1 MIDID
6 EAIRVGV
13 LGTMDQIGNACLTL
27 RGLAGDLPP
36 WRNVK
41 TRETTFAAHGAN
53 AHRPTFLANLPGA
66 VRSEH
71 GAG

>member
-13 LGTMDQIGNACLTL
+13 LGTMEQIGDACLTL
-27 RGLAGDLPP
+27 RGLATDLPP
-36 WRNVK
+36 WRNVN
-41 TRETTFAAHGAN
+41 TRETTFVADGAV
-53 AHRPTFLANLPGA
+53 ASRPTFLADSPGP